1 MLSNLTIKNVALIDN
16 LTIDFGAGLNV
27 ISGETGAGKSIMLDS
42 LGFVFG
48 DRADRTLIRQNC
60 SSMRVSATFVDVP
73 VRIQS
78 KIEHLGIESSDD
90 YLLDREY
97 DVSGKNVCRINGDVV
112 STQILKKVASLL
124 VDIQGQNEQ
133 QSILKREYQLEILD
147 AFCQGELDEHKAVL
161 GALIDE
167 IESVDVDILALGGSA
182 EQKQNL
188 IDLYTYQVGEIES
201 ASIGAGEY
209 ETLQAKKKEMANYE
223 KLMTNMQSV
232 LGEMNGSGFGAGV
245 SEGLSNSVK
254 LMTGIAD
261 YGEQYKA
268 LAERLQSVYLEAR
281 DIADNVSDIVR
292 NSNFDEQEFE
302 RIDERLDLIK
312 DLFRKYGGG
321 YEQMA
326 NYLCETKRKLGDLV
340 NSGERYTELTERKEK
355 LLGKVDAVQSEMT
368 EIRRRYATEMGRA
381 VCDRLATLGMK
392 NAVFSVDFSRKAEQ
406 YTRVGCDDVE
416 FMFSANIGFDKK
428 TLAKVISG
436 GEMSRFML
444 AYKQV
449 VNTVDDIHTM
459 IFDEIDAG
467 LSGAVAQTVAESLK
481 DLSAHKQV
489 IAVSHLPQIS
499 MLADNN
505 LMVSKYTADG
515 STYTRIERLT
525 GDRLYGELARLMG
538 MDATKVENIAFVKNM
553 RNN

>member
-60 SSMRVSATFVDVP
+60 TSMRVSATFADVP
-73 VRIQS
+73 ARIQS
-78 KIEHLGIESSDD
+78 KIEHLGIEGSDD

-97 DVSGKNVCRINGDVV
+97 DINGKNVCRINGDVV
-112 STQILKKVASLL
+112 STQILKKVAGML

-147 AFCQGELDEHKAVL
+147 AFCQGELDQPKVVL
-161 GALIDE
+161 GAYIDE
-167 IESVDVDILALGGSA
+167 IERIDADILALGGSS

-201 ASIGAGEY
+201 AGVQSGEY
-209 ETLQAKKKEMANYE
+209 ESLQAKKKEMANYE

-245 SEGLSNSVK
+245 SEGLSNSAK
-254 LMTGIAD
+254 LMSGIAD
-261 YGEQYKA
+261 YGEQYRA
-268 LAERLQSVYLEAR
+268 LADRLQSVYLEAR
-281 DIADNVSDIVR
+281 DIADNVADIVR
-292 NSNFDEQEFE
+292 SSSFDENEFE
-302 RIDERLDLIK
+302 RIDERLDYIK

-321 YEQMA
+321 YEQMSA
-326 NYLCETKRKLGDLV
+326 YLVDTRRKLDDLV
-340 NSGERYTELTERKEK
+340 NSGERYAQLTAQRDA
-355 LLGKVDAVQSEMT
+355 LLNKVDAVQGEMT
-368 EIRRRYATEMGRA
+368 EIRRRYATSMGRA

-392 NAVFSVDFSRKAEQ
+392 NAVFSVDFSSKGER

-428 TLAKVISG
+428 PLAKVISG

-481 DLSAHKQV
+481 DLSADKQV

-499 MLADNN
+499 MLADDNY
-505 LMVSKYTADG
+505 MVSKCISDG
-515 STYTRIERLT
+515 STFTRIERLT

-538 MDATKVENIAFVKNM
+538 MDPTKAENIAFVKNM
-553 RNN
+553 RNG